1 MASDPLLP
9 VDELVRSAEEDL
21 RWQVPAQFATQWAL
35 DGDRLEGELLPARG
49 HIAAAPFAGDHEVP
63 TLDAGEAECHSMSIG
78 EVKAKV
84 LHSPKLENTP
94 TNVLSRLFRHLGDS
108 QVVGASLGQ

>member
-63 TLDAGEAECHSMSIG
+63 TLDAGEA
-78 EVKAKV
+78 V
-84 LHSPKLENTP
+84 P
-94 TNVLSRLFRHLGDS
+94 
-108 QVVGASLGQ
+108 